1 MHVSELHPKTYPV
14 IVSLRDEAQE
24 PVFFEGGG
32 GGGSVPGP
40 GMEPTP
46 QQRPKPLQ

>member
-1 MHVSELHPKTYPV
+1 MHVSEPHPKTYPV

-32 GGGSVPGP
+32 GAVPGP
-40 GMEPTP
+40 GMGPTP
-46 QQRPKPLQ
+46 LQ